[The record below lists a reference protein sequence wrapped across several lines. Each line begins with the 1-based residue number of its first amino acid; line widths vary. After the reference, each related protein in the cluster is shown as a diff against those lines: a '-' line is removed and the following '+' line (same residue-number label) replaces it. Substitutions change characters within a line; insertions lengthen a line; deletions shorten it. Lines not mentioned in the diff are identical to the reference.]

1 MERVGGVMFE
11 LSIFLRERLIGRSTF
26 SLDEVRIGRSADNEV
41 RIDNAALSR
50 YHASI
55 EAVAGI
61 HLLKDFGSQ
70 NGTLVNG
77 ERVAGRRALDDGDRI
92 QVGKFTLVFRTDKR
106 AAVAHAEVRDHASY
120 AVAGETMIVRTAPV
134 ERECPFV
141 GYLEAAG
148 DGFTAGPRHV
158 ITRDFFLIG
167 TGSQAQL
174 ALERATGAAERAA
187 LIVRTWQGFAVVALA
202 PGVLRN
208 KEPVELSAPLQ
219 AGDKLQVGQATFE
232 FHAGR
237 PDA

>member
-1 MERVGGVMFE
+1 MFE
-11 LSIFLRERLIGRSTF
+11 LSIFLRDRLIGRSTF
-26 SLDEVRIGRSADNEV
+26 SLEEVRIGRSADNEV
-41 RIDNAALSR
+41 RIDNPALSR

-77 ERVAGRRALDDGDRI
+77 EKVSGRRGLNDGDRI

-120 AVAGETMIVRTAPV
+120 AVAGETMIVRHQPV
-134 ERECPFV
+134 ERECPWV

-148 DGFTAGPRHV
+148 DGFVPGPRHV
-158 ITRDFFLIG
+158 VTRDFWLIG
-167 TGSQAQL
+167 TSSQAQL
-174 ALERATGAAERAA
+174 VLDRSSGVGERAA
-187 LIVRTWQGFAVVALA
+187 MVVRSWQGFALVALG
-202 PGVLRN
+202 PGVQKNR
-208 KEPVELSAPLQ
+208 EPVDLVTTLQ
-219 AGDKLQVGQATFE
+219 AGDKLVFGTATFE

>member
-1 MERVGGVMFE
+1 MFE

-26 SLDEVRIGRSADNEV
+26 SLEEVRIGRSADNEV
-41 RIDNAALSR
+41 RIDNPALSR

-77 ERVAGRRALDDGDRI
+77 ERVVGRRALDDGDRV
-92 QVGKFTLVFRTDKR
+92 QVGKFTLVFRTDAR
-106 AAVAHAEVRDHASY
+106 AAVAQPEVRDHASY
-120 AVAGETMIVRTAPV
+120 AVAGETMVVRAQPA

-148 DGFTAGPRHV
+148 DGFVPGPRHV
-158 ITRDFFLIG
+158 ITRDFFVVG
-167 TGSQAQL
+167 TSSQAQL
-174 ALERATGAAERAA
+174 VLERSSGAAERAA

-202 PGVLRN
+202 PGVQRN
-208 KEPVELSAPLQ
+208 REAVELVTPLQ
-219 AGDKLQVGQATFE
+219 AGDRLQLGQAAFE

>member
-1 MERVGGVMFE
+1 MFE

-26 SLDEVRIGRSADNEV
+26 SLEEVRIGRSADNEV
-41 RIDNAALSR
+41 RIDNPALSR

-55 EAVAGI
+55 ESVAGI

-77 ERVAGRRALDDGDRI
+77 ERVSGRRGLTDGDRI

-106 AAVAHAEVRDHASY
+106 AAVSHAEVRDHASY
-120 AVAGETMIVRTAPV
+120 AVAGETMIVRTIPI
-134 ERECPFV
+134 ERECPWV

-148 DGFTAGPRHV
+148 DGFVAGPRHP

-167 TGSQAQL
+167 TSSQAQL
-174 ALERATGAAERAA
+174 VLDRNTGAADRAA
-187 LIVRTWQGFAVVALA
+187 LVVRTWQGFALVPLA
-202 PGVLRN
+202 PGVLKN
-208 KEPVELSAPLQ
+208 KEPVDLSAPLQ
-219 AGDKLQVGQATFE
+219 AGDKLQLGQASFE